1 MNMQMIREI
10 AKTRGVPAGKLGKID
25 LVRTIQHEEGN
36 FDCFSRAYDGYC
48 DQSECVWREDCF
60 SLSTRHGHDS

>member
-36 FDCFSRAYDGYC
+36 FDCFSRANAGYC
-48 DQSECVWREDCF
+48 DQSECV
-60 SLSTRHGHDS
+60 